1 MRKKGFTLVELLVVI
16 AIIALLMGILMPA
29 LARVRQIAYRM
40 ICGTNLSGI
49 GKAILLYAGDNK
61 EEFPIAGPRGTRWAT
76 AGKVGNW
83 AGTNQGEIYGE
94 ANPLATIG
102 SSFYLLV
109 KYADVTV
116 KQYVCKGDVG
126 TKIMKLTDPSAKPPP
141 GYTIEDFTKGWDFG
155 NKPGIFSSYSYHMP
169 YFRSTNADPGFPIST
184 NSDPASPVAA
194 DRNPFLDINAKYL
207 DNTGMPTETTPAPG
221 AQTPCVHWT
230 ETTVADYRDPEK
242 VFNAAPHQR
251 DGQNV
256 LYADAS
262 VKFERFANV
271 GIDKDNIWGVWKT
284 ITGVK
289 PPKQER
295 EACSTFPSHD
305 KVPAS
310 GASIQT
316 TGIWPMATDDAILVN
331 EPQNTGQ

>member
-40 ICGTNLSGI
+40 VCGTNLSGI

-61 EEFPIAGPRGTRWAT
+61 EEFPIAGIRGGLWSKYGT
-76 AGKVGNW
+76 VINW
-83 AGTNQGEIYGE
+83 VETTPERIFGTQG
-94 ANPLATIG
+94 ATIG

-126 TKIMKLTDPSAKPPP
+126 TKVLKLTDSFATPPA

-155 NKPGIFSSYSYHMP
+155 RKPGIFSSYSYHMP
-169 YFRSTNADPGFPIST
+169 YYRSSNSDPGFPIST
-184 NSDPASPVAA
+184 NSDPSSPVAA
-194 DRNPFLDINAKYL
+194 DRNPFLDTNAKYL
-207 DNTGMPTETTPAPG
+207 DDTGIPNETG
-221 AQTPCVHWT
+221 ASTPCVHWT
-230 ETTVADYRDPEK
+230 DTGAIADYRDPEK
-242 VFNAAPHQR
+242 VYNSFAHQR

-262 VKFERFANV
+262 VKFEKFANV
-271 GIDKDNIWGVWKT
+271 GIDKDNIWGVWKIT
-284 ITGVK
+284 TGVK
-289 PPKQER
+289 PLKQER
-295 EACSTFPSHD
+295 EACSTFPSHN
-305 KVPAS
+305 KTAATVS
-310 GASIQT
+310 TIT
-316 TGIWPMATDDAILVN
+316 TAGIWPMAADDAILVN
-331 EPQNTGQ
+331 EPQNTGG